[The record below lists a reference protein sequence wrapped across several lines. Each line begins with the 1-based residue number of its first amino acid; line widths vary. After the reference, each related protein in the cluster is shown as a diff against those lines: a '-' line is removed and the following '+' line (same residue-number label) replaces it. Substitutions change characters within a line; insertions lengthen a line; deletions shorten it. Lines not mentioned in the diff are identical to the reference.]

1 MADKQETATSRPAR
15 NSRQTNPAVTDTL
28 KNIHDT
34 TRRVSTAGNSE
45 RDKKYTNNAKNTE
58 NICGT
63 GVVFQPQVTRAHR
76 AVPPVTRDARATSA
90 VETGARSV
98 PRAVAWVTESSRIT
112 SNTTLHNYQCTY
124 LPKYCYKTQYIIH
137 INASSTVFSQALSSC
152 LLFTCISGQSV
163 ILRRGSVR
171 Q

>member
-58 NICGT
+58 NIMWNEGRVSTAGDSCAPG
-63 GVVFQPQVTRAHR
+63 GA
-76 AVPPVTRDARATSA
+76 ARDT
-90 VETGARSV
+90 
-98 PRAVAWVTESSRIT
+98 
-112 SNTTLHNYQCTY
+112 
-124 LPKYCYKTQYIIH
+124 
-137 INASSTVFSQALSSC
+137 
-152 LLFTCISGQSV
+152 
-163 ILRRGSVR
+163 
-171 Q
+171 